1 MALHFDDLNNREVSR
16 PNPFLQYSTNIPT
29 PQCLTYLACVC
40 FYALSTRYFIHV
52 FERPTALE
60 QLKWAGACIACSL
73 LTCYFWSWDPRVGI
87 PRDLF
92 LYGMADLFRLVHQG
106 GPPDLEPPPL
116 TLPLIEALV
125 ITTTVLGQLEREP
138 LTVMTLIGG
147 GGELITVLLI
157 YYWQNPPRAEAAS
170 AVREKE
176 LQEQRLVKLM
186 LSIALVIVST
196 TAGIAGLR
204 LVSLLSGAAL
214 CGVLRLYT

>member
-1 MALHFDDLNNREVSR
+1 MALHFDDLNNREVCR
-16 PNPFLQYSTNIPT
+16 PNPFLQCSTNIPT

-40 FYALSTRYFIHV
+40 FYALSTHCFIHI
-52 FERPTALE
+52 FKRPTALE

-92 LYGMADLFRLVHQG
+92 LCGMADLFKLVHQG
-106 GPPDLEPPPL
+106 GPLDLEPPPL

-138 LTVMTLIGG
+138 LIVMTLIGG

-157 YYWQNPPRAEAAS
+157 YYWQNPPQAEAAS
-170 AVREKE
+170 AVLERER
-176 LQEQRLVKLM
+176 RLVKLM